1 MLQISWSISMNSLQ
15 FKMGVTAFKKGV
27 GTIIYVIV
35 PTHNSHSCI
44 IRQNLTQT
52 VKIIH
57 E

>member
-1 MLQISWSISMNSLQ
+1 MNSLQ

-35 PTHNSHSCI
+35 PTHNPHSCI

-52 VKIIH
+52 IKIIH